1 MSYKEIYD
9 LHVQFLHTYEKHEK
23 HQGPYQREINH
34 FIRQFFLTED
44 VLQKNFV
51 LNQLVKIHEKGRAE
65 IVKWFRELLQMR
77 INIREVQVGFL
88 ELRNN
93 SFLTCAFVGMH
104 CQDTNGKSQPVDSD

>member
-77 INIREVQVGFL
+77 INIREYKWAFL
-88 ELRNN
+88 N
-93 SFLTCAFVGMH
+93 
-104 CQDTNGKSQPVDSD
+104 